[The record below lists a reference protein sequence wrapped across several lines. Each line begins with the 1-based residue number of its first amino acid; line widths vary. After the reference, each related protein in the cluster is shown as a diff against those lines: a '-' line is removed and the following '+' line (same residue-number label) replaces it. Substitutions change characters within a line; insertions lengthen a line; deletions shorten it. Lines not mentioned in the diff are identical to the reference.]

1 VKYGA
6 ERIYEALRTHMWANH
21 ILKGNLFIFYGIQ
34 LKNIKAFT
42 MTITKIP
49 YIIRMGR
56 PLLAFY

>member
-1 VKYGA
+1 
-6 ERIYEALRTHMWANH
+6 MWANH